1 MQSAEQFRVDPFLN
15 DFSLSY
21 GNSRTD
27 YVADRISPK
36 IPVAVRT
43 GKIRVWSKALDFRI
57 DQNLAPRRSGDA
69 TSRVDIKMDEQPYF
83 CERYGRHVMIDVDDI
98 DDLNGQVDL
107 EMENTERLTDRM
119 LQDVPAGDRI
129 RRTGQLIRHLVR
141 QQ

>member
-69 TSRVDIKMDEQPYF
+69 TSRVDI
-83 CERYGRHVMIDVDDI
+83 
-98 DDLNGQVDL
+98 
-107 EMENTERLTDRM
+107 
-119 LQDVPAGDRI
+119 
-129 RRTGQLIRHLVR
+129 
-141 QQ
+141 